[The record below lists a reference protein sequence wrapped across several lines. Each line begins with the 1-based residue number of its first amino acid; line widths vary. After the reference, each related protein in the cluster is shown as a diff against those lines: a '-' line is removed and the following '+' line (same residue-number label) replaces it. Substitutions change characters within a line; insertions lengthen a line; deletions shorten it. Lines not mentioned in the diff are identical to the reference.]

1 MTIDFLE
8 ETPTRTNLGK
18 SLRTLREAA
27 GLSYNA
33 LGDRAHIDAKY
44 LYNLEAGKRENPSRN
59 ALIRI
64 GIGLGLDVASLDEL
78 LVATGHV
85 GLIGRV

>member
-1 MTIDFLE
+1 MTTDFLE
-8 ETPTRTNLGK
+8 ETPTRTNLDK

-27 GLSYNA
+27 GLSYSA

-44 LYNLEAGKRENPSRN
+44 LYNLEAGRRCNPSRN

-78 LVATGHV
+78 IVGAGHASI
-85 GLIGRV
+85 LSL

>member
-1 MTIDFLE
+1 MSDVLE
-8 ETPTRTNLGK
+8 VAPTRANLGQT
-18 SLRTLREAA
+18 LRLLREAA

-44 LYNLEAGKRENPSRN
+44 LYNLEAGKRGNPSRN

-64 GIGLGLDVASLDEL
+64 GVGLGLDVASLDEL
-78 LVATGHV
+78 LDAAGH
-85 GLIGRV
+85 IGIINRV